1 MTAKIHIERM
11 MHRNSIA
18 IKGDS
23 AASYALIKLIP
34 ASEEVAALPLNLA
47 LVIDVSGSMY
57 EEDGTGLSRLKRVQN
72 AALAALPLLRPS
84 DQLSIVAFG
93 QDAAVVLEPTPLV
106 HKDKIA
112 ETIQRIDR
120 VEVDPGGTSMNL
132 GMSKALELLQ
142 QRQETG
148 HLSQMLVL
156 TDGETS
162 GEQVCRDLSEQ
173 LAKQNIT
180 LTLMGV
186 GTEWNAD
193 LIKDLAKI
201 GEGKW
206 YYIDVEKADETE
218 RIFKEEFGHLAAA
231 AFTDV
236 KLHIHPVKDVRVKRC
251 RQVAPEIKELQ
262 LEQIEERHLAATIG
276 TLEKDKSTRYVI
288 DLSLPAR
295 PDGNYVLAQIE
306 LSYATRTSK
315 ESSGQVP
322 LQIVYAAD
330 SPSYINAEVAKH
342 IDEVQIFEMNRSL
355 QQAITDANT
364 IEVQRLATSIEKKG
378 ELMGPRGNKKTMLA
392 RQVLQEMNAGGRV
405 SRKTQLALEDCAR
418 LAEDMPVS

>member
-1 MTAKIHIERM
+1 
-11 MHRNSIA
+11 
-18 IKGDS
+18 
-23 AASYALIKLIP
+23 
-34 ASEEVAALPLNLA
+34 
-47 LVIDVSGSMY
+47 
-57 EEDGTGLSRLKRVQN
+57 
-72 AALAALPLLRPS
+72 
-84 DQLSIVAFG
+84 
-93 QDAAVVLEPTPLV
+93 
-106 HKDKIA
+106 
-112 ETIQRIDR
+112 
-120 VEVDPGGTSMNL
+120 
-132 GMSKALELLQ
+132 
-142 QRQETG
+142 
-148 HLSQMLVL
+148 
-156 TDGETS
+156 
-162 GEQVCRDLSEQ
+162 
-173 LAKQNIT
+173 
-180 LTLMGV
+180 MGV